1 MTKKIAIVGAGFSGA
16 VIGRELADAGFLVEI
31 FDQREHIGGNCYT
44 TRDAETDVMVH
55 TYGPHIFH
63 TNNKIVWD
71 YVNRFGTFKP
81 YVNRVK
87 AITKGKVFSLPINL
101 LTINQFFI
109 ECLSPS
115 EAKKFISE
123 KADKSISDPQTFEE
137 QALAFV
143 GADLYEGFFKHYT
156 IKQWGISPAELP
168 ASILKRLPVRFNYD
182 DNYFAHQYQ
191 GMPAEGYTP
200 IIENILAHPN
210 IHVNLG
216 TTFSP
221 EQCANYAHT
230 FYSGTVDGFF
240 QYQLGRLPYRTL
252 DFNQE
257 VHDGD
262 FQGCAVMNY
271 CDNSQLFTRITEH
284 KYFSPWEEHPK
295 TVIYKEYSRS
305 CEEKD
310 IPYYPV
316 RLVNDKDL
324 LKKYV
329 CLAERLENVSFVGRL
344 GTYRYLDMDVTIEEA
359 LNTAEQFI
367 ALNKENLKIPVFFT
381 DII

>member
-1 MTKKIAIVGAGFSGA
+1 MAKKISIVGAGFSGA
-16 VIGRELADAGFLVEI
+16 VIGRQLAEAGFLVEV
-31 FDQREHIGGNCYT
+31 FDQREHVGGNCYT
-44 TRDAETDVMVH
+44 ERDKETDVMVH
-55 TYGPHIFH
+55 VYGPHIFH

-71 YVNRFGTFKP
+71 YINRFGSFKP
-81 YVNRVK
+81 YTNRVK
-87 AITKGKVFSLPINL
+87 AITNGRVFSLPINL
-101 LTINQFFI
+101 LTINQFFNK
-109 ECLSPS
+109 CLSPS
-115 EAKKFISE
+115 GAKNLLSE
-123 KADKSISDPQTFEE
+123 KANKNITEPQTFEE

-143 GADLYEGFFKHYT
+143 GSELYEGFFKSYT
-156 IKQWGISPAELP
+156 IKQWGINPTELP

-182 DNYFAHQYQ
+182 DNYFSHQYQ
-191 GMPAEGYTP
+191 GMPDNGYTP
-200 IIENILAHPN
+200 IIDNILTHPN
-210 IHVNLG
+210 IHINLG
-216 TTFSP
+216 TNFSP
-221 EQCANYAHT
+221 EECDNYLHT

-252 DFNQE
+252 DFKQE
-257 VHDGD
+257 IHDGD

-284 KYFSPWEEHPK
+284 KYFAPWEEHLK
-295 TVIYKEYSRS
+295 TVIYKEYSRN

-324 LKKYV
+324 LSKYV
-329 CLAERLENVSFVGRL
+329 SLAERLENVSFVGRL

-359 LNTAEQFI
+359 LNTAERFI
-367 ALNKENLKIPVFFT
+367 ALNKEKIKIPVFFT